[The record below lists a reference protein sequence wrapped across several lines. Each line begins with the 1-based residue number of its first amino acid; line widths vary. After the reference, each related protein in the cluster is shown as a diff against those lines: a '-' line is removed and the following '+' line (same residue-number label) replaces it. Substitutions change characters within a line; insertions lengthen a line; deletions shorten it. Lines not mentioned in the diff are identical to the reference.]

1 MADRI
6 ELDRLKEIMKY
17 DPETGVF
24 TYLVNRGRQRKAGD
38 VVGFVSP
45 KSFHNGGGYR
55 IISVDGREYSA
66 HQLAWFYV
74 YGIWPKDCIDHINT
88 IRDDNRI
95 TNLREATHSQNM
107 ANRSTYANN
116 TSGLKGASFHK
127 KARKWVS
134 CIQKEGEYIY
144 LGLHETKEL
153 AHAAYCNAARNLF
166 GEFARVV

>member
-1 MADRI
+1 MAGRI
-6 ELDRLKEIMKY
+6 TLGRLKEIMKY

-24 TYLVNRGRQRKAGD
+24 TYLVNRGRLRKAGD
-38 VVGFVSP
+38 VAGVVSP

-55 IISVDGREYSA
+55 IIVVDGRGYAA

-74 YGIWPKDCIDHINT
+74 NGVWPKDRIDHINVC
-88 IRDDNRI
+88 RDDNRI
-95 TNLREATHSQNM
+95 SNLREATHSQNM
-107 ANRSTYANN
+107 ANRPAQSNN
-116 TSGLKGASFHK
+116 TSGLKGAYFHK
-127 KARKWVS
+127 AARKWVS
-134 CIQKEGEYIY
+134 CIQKEGEYMY